1 MLKQAAFIAK
11 NTMLKGALHCHTTRS
26 DGKGDPG
33 DVMRM
38 HKEHGY
44 DFIAITDHRRYNYE
58 SFAPETGLTVIP
70 GMEMDGNLP
79 GPGIH
84 CFHEVCIGPEKDK
97 GNGYEQDQRFESA
110 RATCEEEF
118 QPVLDEIHAN
128 GNLTIYCH
136 PQWSNTPAHEF
147 DGLRGNIAME
157 IWNSGC
163 VIEDDIDYDNGF
175 VWDELLVKGVKLW
188 AVATDDGHAMN
199 QHCCGWVMVNA
210 KNDVDSILQALK
222 DGAFYAS
229 TGPEIYDF
237 RIENGKAI
245 VECSECEHITF
256 YFGKRPG
263 GMTRAA
269 EGECVTHAERDI
281 APDMPYVR
289 ASVVD
294 RQGRRAW
301 TNPIFMDRNYK

>member
-1 MLKQAAFIAK
+1 MLRQAAFIAK
-11 NTMLKGALHCHTTRS
+11 NKMLKGALHCHTTRS
-26 DGKGDPG
+26 DGKGDPA
-33 DVMRM
+33 DVMRL
-38 HKEHGY
+38 HKENGY
-44 DFIAITDHRRYNYE
+44 DFIAITDHRFYNFR

-70 GMEMDGNLP
+70 GMEMDCGLP

-147 DGLRGNIAME
+147 DGLRGNVAME

-175 VWDELLVKGVKLW
+175 IWDELLQKGVKMW

-199 QHCCGWVMVNA
+199 QHCKGWVMVNA
-210 KNDVDSILQALK
+210 KNDVGAILQALR

-237 RIENGKAI
+237 RIENGRAV
-245 VECSECEHITF
+245 VECSEAEHITF

>member
-1 MLKQAAFIAK
+1 MLRQAAFIAK
-11 NTMLKGALHCHTTRS
+11 NKMLKGALHCHTTRS
-26 DGKGDPG
+26 DGKGDPA
-33 DVMRM
+33 DVMRL
-38 HKEHGY
+38 HKENGY
-44 DFIAITDHRRYNYE
+44 DFIAITDHRFYNFR

-70 GMEMDGNLP
+70 GMEMDCGLP

-157 IWNSGC
+157 VWNSGC

-175 VWDELLVKGVKLW
+175 IWDELLQNGVKMW

-199 QHCCGWVMVNA
+199 QHCKGWVMVNA
-210 KNDVDSILQALK
+210 KNDVGSILQALR

-237 RIENGKAI
+237 RIENGKAV
-245 VECSECEHITF
+245 VECSEAEHITF

-263 GMTRAA
+263 GMTRAE
-269 EGECVTHAERDI
+269 EGGSVTRAERAI
-281 APDMPYVR
+281 APGMPYVR

-294 RQGRRAW
+294 KRGRRAW
-301 TNPIFMDRNYK
+301 TNPIFMDRNY